1 MPNISLSVPHFKQE
15 LEFSCVAACVRMVL
29 AFQGRSYSEAEL
41 RQLLNTRPSGT
52 PARNV
57 ARVVSLGFDVHLA
70 PYNISLL
77 AASLAAAAPPIVFF
91 ETAPLDYWQ
100 IDCAHVAVLVGL
112 EDANVCLN
120 DPYFDTAPQRAS
132 LASFQQAWAA
142 TGQLAVLIVP
152 RP

>member
-29 AFQGRSYSEAEL
+29 AFHGRPCSEADL
-41 RQLLNTRPSGT
+41 RQLLGTGPSGT
-52 PARNV
+52 PARNLLRV
-57 ARVVSLGFDVHLA
+57 ASLGFDVQLVPSNMA
-70 PYNISLL
+70 LLEAAL
-77 AASLAAAAPPIVFF
+77 AAGVPPIVFF

-100 IDCAHVAVLVGL
+100 VDCAHVAVLVGL
-112 EDANVCLN
+112 EDATVCLN
-120 DPYFDTAPQRAS
+120 DPYFDTAPQRTS

-142 TGQLAVLIVP
+142 TGHLAAIIVP

>member
-15 LEFSCVAACVRMVL
+15 LESSCVAACVRMVL
-29 AFQGRSYSEAEL
+29 ASYGRSYSEADL
-41 RQLLNTRPSGT
+41 RQLLDTRPSGT

-57 ARVVSLGFDVHLA
+57 QRVGSLGFDVQLVPFNMA
-70 PYNISLL
+70 LL
-77 AASLAAAAPPIVFF
+77 ADSLAAGVPPIVFF
-91 ETAPLDYWQ
+91 ETAALDYWQ
-100 IDCAHVAVLVGL
+100 IDWCALAVLVGL
-112 EDANVCLN
+112 EDATVYLN
-120 DPYFDTAPQRAS
+120 DLYFDAAPHRTS